1 MVFEHI
7 NVPMV
12 TVPEL
17 GGHDVEQMDTLH
29 SEGSFPGFSY
39 ICRVIQV
46 QGGRDSLPACP
57 TISRSESDGI
67 ALNKTLR
74 DLPNEDDY
82 ISLTSSFLTIQVQG
96 SKLLP
101 ITAVFQPG
109 VFYL

>member
-1 MVFEHI
+1 M
-7 NVPMV
+7 
-12 TVPEL
+12 
-17 GGHDVEQMDTLH
+17 
-29 SEGSFPGFSY
+29 
-39 ICRVIQV
+39 

-57 TISRSESDGI
+57 TIGRSEADGI

-82 ISLTSSFLTIQVQG
+82 IPLTSSFLTVHVQDAQ
-96 SKLLP
+96 LLP